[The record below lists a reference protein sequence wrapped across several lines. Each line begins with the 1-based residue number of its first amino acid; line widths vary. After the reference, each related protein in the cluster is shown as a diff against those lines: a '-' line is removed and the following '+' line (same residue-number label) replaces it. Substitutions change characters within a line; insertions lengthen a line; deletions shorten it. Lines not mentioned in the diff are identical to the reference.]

1 MSEFTLDQL
10 REQVRGAVEQPAN
23 LDEVTVYGG
32 LEFHHVEG
40 PVDYLQSPPVGGPHA
55 ETWWDCGVYD
65 EPIRDENAVHS
76 LEHGTTWITWRD
88 LDRNEVDRLAGLLPA
103 NGILSPYPDQ
113 AAPVVVTVW
122 GRQLELTG
130 PDDARLELFIRQY
143 GDPLFTQA
151 FLKLSNVRA
160 ILHQGVGHW
169 IDSVLQSREEIRQ
182 TPLFEDL
189 ESGELNRK
197 EAERWLSLV
206 FESILDHHAEFLDY
220 NSTTTQSDRGD
231 LIYMFHDFLRLRV
244 RYDRVAWNLK
254 PVFWAHE
261 ILVRSRFE
269 DAAAIWRRSL
279 SERIGSKADIYVTKL
294 RSLQREYAMRMPTVA
309 DRILERFVQ
318 PMTIDRMRAL
328 VEPATRDA
336 EANRPSG
343 AFDLLQREADLLT
356 QHPTGVGLDMPVWL
370 AALEEEVEMV
380 AKRHGGNE
388 VDVMSLVTMPIR
400 PLDREDLRGQLNAA
414 RRQGRR
420 ERQRPE
426 EPDVRPTSPVLWEPG
441 EGNFPWLP
449 DGVGSWKLGVDED
462 Q

>member
-1 MSEFTLDQL
+1 MFAALISGDHESARRQFPQMLESL
-10 REQVRGAVEQPAN
+10 RQSSLLYIPLSRGGDPVRIFSIRLRQRMLHHLLHRMPRRGLFLEACRLVEAARMMEQHNPIGSGAVTEFDGLFRVGFRSLVTSLVASVRSWPEPNRTSRTRESIALLESLTETMLSSWLSHSQTLRLSALETVSDAANWEQLVA
-23 LDEVTVYGG
+23 
-32 LEFHHVEG
+32 
-40 PVDYLQSPPVGGPHA
+40 
-55 ETWWDCGVYD
+55 
-65 EPIRDENAVHS
+65 
-76 LEHGTTWITWRD
+76 
-88 LDRNEVDRLAGLLPA
+88 
-103 NGILSPYPDQ
+103 
-113 AAPVVVTVW
+113 
-122 GRQLELTG
+122 
-130 PDDARLELFIRQY
+130 FIRQY

-169 IDSVLQSREEIRQ
+169 IDSVLHSHGEIKQ

-189 ESGELNRK
+189 ENGTLNRK
-197 EAERWLSLV
+197 EAERWLGLV

-269 DAAAIWRRSL
+269 TAAAIWRRSL
-279 SERIGSKADIYVTKL
+279 SERIGAKADIYVTKL

-328 VEPATRDA
+328 IEPATRDA

-343 AFDLLQREADLLT
+343 AFELLQKEAELLT
-356 QHPTGVGLDMPVWL
+356 QHPTGVGLDMPAWL
-370 AALEEEVEMV
+370 AALEEEVEMI

-400 PLDREDLRGQLNAA
+400 PLQSDELRAQLNAA
-414 RRQGRR
+414 RRQGR
-420 ERQRPE
+420 
-426 EPDVRPTSPVLWEPG
+426 
-441 EGNFPWLP
+441 LP
-449 DGVGSWKLGVDED
+449 YSGK
-462 Q
+462 